1 MRFSAQSWRT
11 RVVGLSFGVAAGLA
25 GVQAGA
31 QTAPA
36 QQNTV
41 PDAPRPQTLPQL
53 NTITPIAPA
62 TPNLP
67 ATPSSALPNTPSPQP
82 NTNTAAAP
90 PATPSAAP
98 EVTGNAAS
106 DPNDNQPV
114 VHHASDIRVVVNFHE
129 VPFTVKDS
137 KGVRV
142 PGLTER
148 DVRVYENGVQQSVRY
163 FTADPNPLSVG
174 LVIDQS
180 MTFDNM
186 QKVNASLTALQNAF
200 TPYDEVAIYTYNN
213 GVQERTGFTGAQSQ
227 RVAFAL
233 ERSKSPGREPN
244 MAMGGGLD
252 QTTVKNNLPV
262 DPNTNRNSPAGV
274 IMQTPEREFHT
285 LNDAILT
292 AAVQVAKAGKGRRRV
307 IYVISD
313 GREYGSQAK
322 EKEVIQFLQRNDISV
337 YATLVGDSAVPGEGF
352 LDKLHIPLEM
362 RDNVLPRYA
371 GATGGDYIG
380 AFRPRAIE
388 TSFANLAAEVR
399 TAYVAGY
406 YSHEPFLDGRYRA
419 TIVDVM
425 RPNLDVTAPKGYFPR
440 AVDSAAPASGTR
452 PGTPAS
458 GASPAV
464 PSASGSP
471 ATP

>member
-67 ATPSSALPNTPSPQP
+67 ATPSSALPNTPTPQP
-82 NTNTAAAP
+82 DTNTVAAAP
-90 PATPSAAP
+90 TTAPAAA
-98 EVTGNAAS
+98 EVPGNAA
-106 DPNDNQPV
+106 PATNDNQPV
-114 VHHASDIRVVVNFHE
+114 VHHASDLRVVVNLHE

-148 DVRVYENGVQQSVRY
+148 DVRVYENGVQQSVR
-163 FTADPNPLSVG
+163 FFSADPNPLSVG

-213 GVQERTGFTGAQSQ
+213 GVQERTSFTGAQSA

-233 ERSKSPGREPN
+233 ERSKAPGREPT
-244 MAMGGGLD
+244 MGLGGPLA
-252 QTTVKNNLPV
+252 QTTVKNNQPV

-274 IMQTPEREFHT
+274 LMQTPEREFHT

-292 AAVQVAKAGKGRRRV
+292 AAVQVAKAGPHRRRV

-322 EKEVIQFLQRNDISV
+322 EKEVIQFLQRNDIAV

-388 TSFANLAAEVR
+388 TSFASLAAEVR
-399 TAYVAGY
+399 TAYIAGY
-406 YSHEPFLDGRYRA
+406 YSHEPFIDGKYR
-419 TIVDVM
+419 TVEVRVM
-425 RPNLDVTAPKGYFPR
+425 RPSVEVDAEKGYFPR
-440 AVDSAAPASGTR
+440 AIDSAPPASGTR
-452 PGTPAS
+452 PGTPTA
-458 GASPAV
+458 
-464 PSASGSP
+464 SASGSP